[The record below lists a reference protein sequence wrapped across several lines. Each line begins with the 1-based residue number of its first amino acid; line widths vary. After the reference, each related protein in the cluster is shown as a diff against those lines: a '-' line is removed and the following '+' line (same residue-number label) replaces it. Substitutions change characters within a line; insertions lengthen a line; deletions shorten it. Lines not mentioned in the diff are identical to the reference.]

1 MPEQNSSER
10 GERRGL
16 RYRGLRYLDRR
27 YRFEQIAAILLTLP
41 LLPLALLVAL
51 AIRLDSPGPVL
62 FRQERPGRKEST
74 FRIAKFRTMHVARA
88 MEDSSLV
95 EGADSRITRV
105 GRVLRRTH
113 LDEIPQLL
121 NVIRGEMSLIGPR
134 PDPLLHSSDYEERY
148 PPYRERR
155 EVRPG
160 MTGLGQIRVGY
171 THNLEGAREKLR
183 YDLEYIENA
192 SPRLDLRIL
201 IGTIGLLFTGR
212 GAR

>member
-1 MPEQNSSER
+1 MSEQGSHER
-10 GERRGL
+10 VDRR
-16 RYRGLRYLDRR
+16 RLRYLDRR
-27 YRFEQIAAILLTLP
+27 YRFEQVAALLLMIP
-41 LLPLALLVAL
+41 LFPLALLIAL
-51 AIRLDSPGPVL
+51 AIRIDSPGPLL
-62 FRQERPGRKEST
+62 FRQERPGWKRST
-74 FRIAKFRTMHVARA
+74 FTIVKFRTMDVARSRENQA
-88 MEDSSLV
+88 LV

-105 GRVLRRTH
+105 GRTLRRTH

-134 PDPLLHSSDYEERY
+134 PDPLLHSNDYEERY

-155 EVRPG
+155 EIRPG

-183 YDLEYIENA
+183 YDLEYIDNV
-192 SPRLDLRIL
+192 SPRLDLKIL
-201 IGTIGLLFTGR
+201 IGTIGLLFTRR